1 MTAHHHSWV
10 PRSQLIREIV
20 RVLSVVQ
27 GKRLRIADHLSRNQ
41 TAKELMNRRLPWLP
55 CHERFGPNMT
65 REDLK
70 VMALPPKKDTP
81 QIVRTMTPLTG
92 TVRGGTLLTGRTM
105 SYRRAQH
112 EVECKDI
119 SRPSRGRDCGI
130 EEDERSD
137 GPLS

>member
-1 MTAHHHSWV
+1 MTDVGRRPTFYPHLV
-10 PRSQLIREIV
+10 PTPDLPT
-20 RVLSVVQ
+20 LS
-27 GKRLRIADHLSRNQ
+27 
-41 TAKELMNRRLPWLP
+41 
-55 CHERFGPNMT
+55 
-65 REDLK
+65 
-70 VMALPPKKDTP
+70 MALPQRMDTP

-92 TVRGGTLLTGRTM
+92 TVRGGTLSTERM
-105 SYRRAQH
+105 MPYRRAQH